1 MYKKD
6 PIAVNFRGIRGL
18 FAARIG
24 IMPQIVVILS
34 AQLIARFMIKLLGE
48 YLILLYE
55 IFKRPDKGPV
65 FRRQLLVE
73 FIGLGV
79 DSIGIVAIIS
89 VFTGAI
95 VAIQTASNI
104 DSPLI
109 PLMMVG
115 FTTRQMMVLEFS
127 PTMISLI
134 LAGKVGSRIAS
145 EIGTMRV
152 TEQIDA
158 LGVMGVNPANYLI
171 LPKIAVSM
179 LFNPVLI
186 IFSIVLG
193 LWGGWVACVV
203 TGLVATPDYIAGLR
217 GWFDPFTITYAMIKT
232 VVFAFIIASVSGFL
246 GFTVEGGSV
255 EVGRASTKAVVAS
268 SILIIFF
275 DLILTQ
281 LLLV

>member
-1 MYKKD
+1 M
-6 PIAVNFRGIRGL
+6 FR
-18 FAARIG
+18 
-24 IMPQIVVILS
+24 
-34 AQLIARFMIKLLGE
+34 LLGE
-48 YLILLYE
+48 YLLLMFE
-55 IFKRPDKGPV
+55 TFKRPDKGPV
-65 FRRQLLVE
+65 FRRQLMIE
-73 FIGLGV
+73 FVGLGL

-95 VAIQTASNI
+95 VAIQTAYNI

-109 PLMMVG
+109 PLTMVG
-115 FTTRQMMVLEFS
+115 FTTRQMMILEFS
-127 PTMISLI
+127 PTIISLI

-158 LGVMGVNPANYLI
+158 LRVMGVNPANYLI
-171 LPKIAVSM
+171 LPKITASM

-186 IFSIVLG
+186 IFSIVVG
-193 LWGGWVACVV
+193 IWGGWLACIV
-203 TGLVATPDYIAGLR
+203 TGLVTSADYIAGLR
-217 GWFDPFTITYAMIKT
+217 SWFEPFTVTYAMIKT

-246 GFTVEGGSV
+246 GYNLKGGSV
-255 EVGRASTKAVVAS
+255 EVGKASTKAVVVS